1 MKAPFSILFSEPP
14 DGVVDVSVQL
24 LRGEM
29 VSAITDSFVS
39 LNVEDLSGTFSGP
52 QYRVRG
58 TIANGSVQTLGRI
71 AIVVTIY
78 DSEQHVI
85 GYRHHLL
92 GDDMYLNS
100 GQRENFSILLT
111 PQIIGDVYTYQV
123 IAWAVVK

>member
-1 MKAPFSILFSEPP
+1 MFSEPP

-39 LNVEDLSGTFSGP
+39 LDVEDLSGTFSGP

-111 PQIIGDVYTYQV
+111 PQIVGDVHTYQV